1 MQPDAPTELHDR
13 SAPRPVHEQ
22 LQRAGASLRALVDNV
37 ETVITGK
44 RAIVELVVVALAAG
58 GHVLLED
65 VPGVGKTMLA
75 RTVARSLDASFARV
89 QGAPDLLPSDVTGSS
104 IYVQHEQ
111 AFRFVPG
118 PVFAQVVLMDELNR
132 TTPRTQAALLEAME
146 EGQVSVDGTTHP
158 LPSPHLVLATQN
170 PLDHAGTFPL
180 PESAL
185 DRFTIATSIGYPE
198 PKDERHI
205 VRARIAGAPIDQVR
219 PVMTTDELGVVRDAV
234 RGVGVSDEVVDYAVR
249 LVTASRRHDRV
260 ELGASPRAAIQLVR
274 AAQGHALLAGRGHVL
289 PDDIQALASAVL
301 SHRLALRGGAT
312 TITAGDDVVADLLR
326 GVAVTT

>member
-1 MQPDAPTELHDR
+1 MSPDAPTELHR
-13 SAPRPVHEQ
+13 SRPRPAPEQ
-22 LQRAGASLRALVDNV
+22 LQQAGASLRRLADNV

-44 RAIVELVVVALAAG
+44 RDVVELVVVALAAG

-75 RTVARSLDASFARV
+75 RTIARSLDASFARV

-104 IYVQHEQ
+104 VWDQQRQ

-118 PVFAQVVLMDELNR
+118 PVFAQIVLMDELNR

-146 EGQVSVDGTTHP
+146 EGQVSVDGSTHP
-158 LPSPHLVLATQN
+158 LPEPHLVLATQN

-185 DRFTIATSIGYPE
+185 DRFTIATSMGYPE
-198 PKDERHI
+198 PADERAV
-205 VRARIAGAPIDQVR
+205 VRARIAGAPIDDLQ
-219 PVMTTDELGVVRDAV
+219 PVMSTQDLLELRAAV

-274 AAQGHALLAGRGHVL
+274 AAQGRALLGGRGHVL
-289 PDDIQALASAVL
+289 PDDVQALAGAVL
-301 SHRLALRGGAT
+301 GHRLALRGGST
-312 TITAGDDVVADLLR
+312 SITAGDEVVADLVR
-326 GVAVTT
+326 GVAVTG